1 MTTDSESDRSHRSSA
16 SSSDTSNDRYG
27 TPMSVI
33 RPDPF
38 PYELLHHMANRL
50 ETGLDHLEI
59 PPEEEEDGEESMS
72 NFPNGYRIAK
82 ARVYSRSDVEPGP
95 LGPKIKEMMSLPSSN
110 EILIFTLHPLGSP
123 DLWDGSELDRGYNR
137 SLWFPVYGTLT
148 SIRQA
153 VMEAKFNIDYDETT
167 IPKRSEASKLALAD
181 TEVDEMIKKGS
192 ISVFVIPSLN
202 VVITVTPESYMDPAT
217 RMTEYAAY
225 SQPNVPGQIDILVN
239 SELLGASLLHR
250 SIGHASNTVR
260 DIAAL
265 LKVWENNAKY
275 HYSTTR
281 TAEIHRLINHLIT
294 CQDELQDLQPVHEML
309 LKYYREKDVSGQVS
323 EVIDIDVAARAVV
336 MIEQSQKALHRVL
349 NELQRLIE
357 RGIRLETFC
366 LNMLSSR
373 ANDSMERLAIVTI
386 VFLPLTFMGFT
397 DFSVLSQ
404 TPVYFWKI
412 SVPLSFVFFFI
423 FAYSN
428 LKRFLRFIFHFL
440 IKGFRRA
447 RSQRVFES
455 LMKWWWQE
463 KIKRKVEREQ
473 KVYSRSLRQFQDSLP
488 PGPVRYLPP
497 SGSSFGQV
505 QWSPPPGPPPPP
517 LAIPLGQPLRPL
529 PDLSPIALGT
539 DGTVPAWSQFQPVPV
554 SDMPNPW
561 SGMPIPWSGMPIPLP
576 EMPIPSSGRKIPRS
590 KRARR

>member
-1 MTTDSESDRSHRSSA
+1 MT
-16 SSSDTSNDRYG
+16 DTVLPCLSFD
-27 TPMSVI
+27 
-33 RPDPF
+33 
-38 PYELLHHMANRL
+38 RL

-72 NFPNGYRIAK
+72 NFPHGYRIAK

-110 EILIFTLHPLGSP
+110 EILIFVYKIKEMMEGRKKEDSIWKGITGVCGLPPNTIFHHLLYSQHRHHRPESFIHPTYVSMQ
-123 DLWDGSELDRGYNR
+123 
-137 SLWFPVYGTLT
+137 FPVYGTLT

-202 VVITVTPESYMDPAT
+202 IVITVTPESYMDPAT

-497 SGSSFGQV
+497 SGSSFGQA

>member
-1 MTTDSESDRSHRSSA
+1 MT
-16 SSSDTSNDRYG
+16 DTVLPPLSFD
-27 TPMSVI
+27 
-33 RPDPF
+33 
-38 PYELLHHMANRL
+38 RL

-59 PPEEEEDGEESMS
+59 PPEDQEDGEELMS

-82 ARVYSRSDVEPGP
+82 ARKMVEER
-95 LGPKIKEMMSLPSSN
+95 KKEDSIWIRIYGM
-110 EILIFTLHPLGSP
+110 
-123 DLWDGSELDRGYNR
+123 DR
-137 SLWFPVYGTLT
+137 SLIEGITGVCGLPPKTLFHHLLCSQHRHHRPESFIHPTYTSMQFPVFGTLT

-153 VMEAKFNIDYDETT
+153 VMDAKFDNDDDTT
-167 IPKRSEASKLALAD
+167 IPKRPEASKLALAD

-202 VVITVTPESYMDPAT
+202 VVITVTAESYMNPAT
-217 RMTEYAAY
+217 RMA
-225 SQPNVPGQIDILVN
+225 D
-239 SELLGASLLHR
+239 LLHR

-260 DIAAL
+260 DIAGV
-265 LKVWENNAKY
+265 LKVWDNNAKY

-323 EVIDIDVAARAVV
+323 EVIHIDVAARAVV

-386 VFLPLTFMGFT
+386 VFLPLMGFT
-397 DFSVLSQ
+397 DFTVLSQ

-412 SVPLSFVFFFI
+412 SVPLSFAFFFL

-428 LKRFLRFIFHFL
+428 LKRFMRFTFHFL

-463 KIKRKVEREQ
+463 KIKRELERER
-473 KVYSRSLRQFQDSLP
+473 KTYPRSLRQFRDSLP
-488 PGPVRYLPP
+488 PGPVQYLPP
-497 SGSSFGQV
+497 PGSSLGQI
-505 QWSPPPGPPPPP
+505 QYPPPPGPPPPP
-517 LAIPLGQPLRPL
+517 PTIPLGQPLRPL
-529 PDLSPIALGT
+529 PDLSPIALRT
-539 DGTVPAWSQFQPVPV
+539 DRTLPAWSTFDPMPV
-554 SDMPNPW
+554 SRMPNPW
-561 SGMPIPWSGMPIPLP
+561 SGMPIPLPETPIPP
-576 EMPIPSSGRKIPRS
+576 AGRKIPRS